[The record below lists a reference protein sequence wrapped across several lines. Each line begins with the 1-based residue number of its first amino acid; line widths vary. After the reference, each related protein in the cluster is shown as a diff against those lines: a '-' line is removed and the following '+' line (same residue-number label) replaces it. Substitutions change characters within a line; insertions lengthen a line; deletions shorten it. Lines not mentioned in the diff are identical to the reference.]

1 MLLNFKKNGPSS
13 KKAKTLRNGFYI
25 EIRNKNSNAVV
36 KIRRDNKHQ
45 MLFAAKNYG
54 RNKKGILFGEIKNGK
69 LTNQ

>member
-1 MLLNFKKNGPSS
+1 MERPAKKP
-13 KKAKTLRNGFYI
+13 KPYEMVFYI

-45 MLFAAKNYG
+45 MLLAAKNYEQS
-54 RNKKGILFGEIKNGK
+54 KKVILLGEIKNGK